1 VPKPDR
7 FWAPTWMMYLRPD
20 RTPVTVQLVAA
31 VVQAV
36 ATLAKWPFTEYPVMA
51 LVPELAGADQEI
63 WI

>member
-1 VPKPDR
+1 
-7 FWAPTWMMYLRPD
+7 MMYLRPD